1 MRKFHIVY
9 KEKQNRANEL
19 FETKILSDFKNIY
32 SALLNKHSII
42 DFYNLNEEE
51 QVTFLA
57 ELNSFWDEKQGLLE
71 KGKKFLQIRSDVLSE
86 NSTTLQKK
94 NFLKNKASAIISESI
109 RQSQVKWKIYDII
122 DEMYNEIQAS
132 DIVDILSPEIIS
144 DIIEESFQ
152 SSLNDFITEIKHELT
167 TSAKEVDDEI
177 NETKKKTRDPKAKIR
192 NRGNVVFPAGSK
204 KVKDNKDHFPINS
217 KAQARNALARSNQYS
232 GSPPWYSGSVS
243 ELIKSVKSA
252 VKGKYPSI
260 KQSK

>member
-9 KEKQNRANEL
+9 KEKQNRANKL

-32 SALLNKHSII
+32 SALLNKHSIV

-122 DEMYNEIQAS
+122 DEMYHEIQAS

-152 SSLNDFITEIKHELT
+152 NSLNDFITEIKHELT

-177 NETKKKTRDPKAKIR
+177 NETKKKLEIQKPK
-192 NRGNVVFPAGSK
+192 
-204 KVKDNKDHFPINS
+204 
-217 KAQARNALARSNQYS
+217 
-232 GSPPWYSGSVS
+232 
-243 ELIKSVKSA
+243 
-252 VKGKYPSI
+252 
-260 KQSK
+260 